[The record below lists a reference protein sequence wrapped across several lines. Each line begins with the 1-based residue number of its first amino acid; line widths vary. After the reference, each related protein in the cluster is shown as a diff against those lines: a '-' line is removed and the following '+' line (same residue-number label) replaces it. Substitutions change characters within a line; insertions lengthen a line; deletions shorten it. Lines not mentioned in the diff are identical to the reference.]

1 LRSFL
6 VFLFLFL
13 VLFGPTGPRA
23 DTLPV
28 VRVYK
33 SATCGCC
40 GDWVDHLKA
49 SGFRVEATDV
59 DHMGEVKQSLGVTRE
74 LASCHTA
81 QVEGYVVEGHV
92 PAREIKRLL
101 RERPPVVG
109 LAVPAM
115 PIGSPGME
123 GADPERYSVLAFDGA
138 GKTEVFEVYVPDP
151 ERPNATK
158 PEAGTESRSSS
169 P

>member
-1 LRSFL
+1 VSSY
-6 VFLFLFL
+6 L
-13 VLFGPTGPRA
+13 VLA
-23 DTLPV
+23 LPFFFLSVPLAVHAESSAV
-28 VRVYK
+28 VQVYK

-40 GDWVDHLKA
+40 GDWIDHLQA
-49 SGFRVEATDV
+49 NGFRVDAKNVNDLAP
-59 DHMGEVKQSLGVTRE
+59 VKQSLGVTRE

-81 QVEGYVVEGHV
+81 QVEGYVIEGHV

-109 LAVPAM
+109 LAVPDM

-123 GADPERYSVLAFDGA
+123 GPNPEGYSVLAFDGQ

-151 ERPNATK
+151 KRPQ
-158 PEAGTESRSSS
+158 GTSPRSSA